1 MPVFLLP
8 IIAGGYYYY
17 KNLKENE
24 RDEASQEQQ
33 QHQRRQHARDAQ
45 EADSSDLASSSIEV
59 SLVAPSETEVGAQE
73 MTTIM
78 EEVVAGAK
86 NHMVLHRKGSTDTA
100 QTEISA
106 EEEQIQTNDDADTGL
121 LGATCGGCDRGA
133 LLEIVEC
140 GNSLEK
146 EISVVFSRE

>member
-24 RDEASQEQQ
+24 RDESSQEQ
-33 QHQRRQHARDAQ
+33 RQHHSRDTQ

-106 EEEQIQTNDDADTGL
+106 EEEQIQTNDDADAGL

-146 EISVVFSRE
+146 EIAVVFSRE